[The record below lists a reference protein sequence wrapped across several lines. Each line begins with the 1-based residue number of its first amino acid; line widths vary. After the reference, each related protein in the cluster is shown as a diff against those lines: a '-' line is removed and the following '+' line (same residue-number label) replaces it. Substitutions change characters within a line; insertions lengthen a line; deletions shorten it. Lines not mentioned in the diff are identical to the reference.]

1 MKNTEQR
8 DIEERLRKLERDSHP
23 PVNWKELI
31 HSNIERIE
39 RLEMDSHEFMEILKH
54 LVREKKDLQERLDVM
69 EEILHS
75 YIPIIESDSST
86 IIEDK
91 KGESNG

>member
-1 MKNTEQR
+1 MDKLTEN
-8 DIEERLRKLERDSHP
+8 IIKRLTRLEKHSHP

-39 RLEMDSHEFMEILKH
+39 QLEMDTHEFMEIIKH

-75 YIPIIESDSST
+75 YIPIIE
-86 IIEDK
+86 K

>member
-8 DIEERLRKLERDSHP
+8 DIEKRLRKLERDSHP

-39 RLEMDSHEFMEILKH
+39 KLEMDTHEFMEIIKH
-54 LVREKKDLQERLDVM
+54 LVQEKRDLQGRLDVM

-75 YIPIIESDSST
+75 YIPIIGGDNKEK
-86 IIEDK
+86 E
-91 KGESNG
+91 

>member
-1 MKNTEQR
+1 MIKN
-8 DIEERLRKLERDSHP
+8 ILRRIRILEKDSYP

-31 HSNIERIE
+31 HSNIERIDK
-39 RLEMDSHEFMEILKH
+39 LEMDTHEFMEIIKH
-54 LVREKKDLQERLDVM
+54 LVEEKRDLQKRLDVM

-75 YIPIIESDSST
+75 YIPIIE
-86 IIEDK
+86 